1 MIHYYYYYYYIER
14 KKFANLHTNHK
25 DPKENKE
32 DENVMLIYICD
43 DNKVQLEEIRKL
55 IEHYFDERNIRTKIK
70 TFNSYDELYNEEK
83 LNKIDVDLY
92 FMDVDLHDKSGI
104 DLAELNFK
112 KNTSGKLIYISAY
125 KEYVFDVFRTNPA
138 DYLVKP
144 IEYSKLEKTLNRV
157 MKDYEINEQIEIV
170 VNREKRFINLRDIR
184 YIECKGRKLIVH
196 AIDYSYEIYK
206 TIEEIYKELNNL
218 SNSFVRI
225 HMSYIV
231 NYEHIVEVTSKVVKM
246 DNGAKINISRKYKDD
261 FNQFKIE
268 YMKKKNTFFT

>member
-1 MIHYYYYYYYIER
+1 MIHYYYYYIER

-55 IEHYFDERNIRTKIK
+55 IEYYFDERNIGTKIK

-104 DLAELNFK
+104 DLAELIFK

-184 YIECKGRKLIVH
+184 YIEGKGRKLIIH

-231 NYEHIVEVTSKVVKM
+231 NYEHIVEVTSKLVKM
-246 DNGAKINISRKYKDD
+246 DNGANINISRKYKDD